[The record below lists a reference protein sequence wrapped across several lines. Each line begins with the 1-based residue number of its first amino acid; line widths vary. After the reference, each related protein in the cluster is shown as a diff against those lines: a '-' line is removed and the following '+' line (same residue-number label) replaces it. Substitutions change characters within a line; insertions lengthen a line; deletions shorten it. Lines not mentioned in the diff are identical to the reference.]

1 MGFLPLPRH
10 CTSSRRHPGRKHGRA
25 ETAAPT
31 SQTIIERLV
40 SFVFARLLCFL
51 PLRRI
56 NTPASAA
63 DREDDGE
70 DGGRAPPWRLFP
82 NTQAKPFS
90 NVGKLLCLCV
100 IITAA
105 EWTGF
110 YGNKPIIP
118 PSAGER
124 ERERMKMR
132 RSERRRQRRARRRK
146 KRAKMRRSC
155 WNQREQPQRVSATA

>member
-82 NTQAKPFS
+82 NTH
-90 NVGKLLCLCV
+90 KLSHFQTWENCCV
-100 IITAA
+100 CVSSSQRLNGRVSTA
-105 EWTGF
+105 TS
-110 YGNKPIIP
+110 
-118 PSAGER
+118 PSSLHLPER
-124 ERERMKMR
+124 EREDEDEE
-132 RSERRRQRRARRRK
+132 ERETKTK
-146 KRAKMRRSC
+146 KSKTEKEKS
-155 WNQREQPQRVSATA
+155 